1 MDNHHIHVEYTIPS
15 LGFITTQIYK
25 PYASLC
31 YNFLDKYD
39 YIKKL
44 KTINQLGVIKNTF
57 NGTHHPRWEYVVLQI
72 YLLNLLK
79 KTEFKSGLAS
89 NYKINFKNKIIKISG
104 CELIQIWILLLNSG
118 HLPGTFASERG
129 VLRFL
134 NEKKIFKKTFRK
146 GIPINLRDSFDDMLL
161 KNNIYDVH
169 KFIIA
174 YLLKRH
180 TNYSIYCDE
189 EKLINVSDLLIK
201 CLELF
206 ILNTK
211 YDEKLIKYKFYFE
224 RIRQLSYLFLDSHYT
239 AFPINFNISQFIF
252 NLENHVAELFSPTS
266 HLNETLSS
274 FDNLL
279 TNDLYNSKES
289 IRELNIHFKYILDKL
304 SSQKLDTLTDIK
316 NLFENNYSIFNPSI
330 KAFDDKNETLYL
342 PFNLGV
348 FLPIIN
354 SIADDY
360 FDMDLEIQM
369 NKLIGKRNLL
379 TIQKSSNKRLMTITI
394 VFKAGNYYNHILAI
408 QRLTKK
414 LIFIKNKIIED
425 NGEYIKLVI
434 DRIFNEAFKEIFL
447 FILNNA
453 NKNEDKLFK
462 FDEMDLYPNILS
474 VNTKKDFN
482 NKNTKYLKK
491 SEEYE
496 DEFTEMIAKNNIYK
510 NKALVSFSS
519 VYFYDINDSKQE
531 VHEIDGVILNFKNNT
546 LEIIL
551 TEAKNQKNYATKN
564 AKNQLEDA
572 INDINFYTK
581 DLIEIQEE
589 FNPKGAFSIITI
601 SNE

>member
-1 MDNHHIHVEYTIPS
+1 M
-15 LGFITTQIYK
+15 
-25 PYASLC
+25 
-31 YNFLDKYD
+31 
-39 YIKKL
+39 
-44 KTINQLGVIKNTF
+44 
-57 NGTHHPRWEYVVLQI
+57 
-72 YLLNLLK
+72 
-79 KTEFKSGLAS
+79 
-89 NYKINFKNKIIKISG
+89 
-104 CELIQIWILLLNSG
+104 
-118 HLPGTFASERG
+118 
-129 VLRFL
+129 
-134 NEKKIFKKTFRK
+134 
-146 GIPINLRDSFDDMLL
+146 
-161 KNNIYDVH
+161 
-169 KFIIA
+169 
-174 YLLKRH
+174 
-180 TNYSIYCDE
+180 
-189 EKLINVSDLLIK
+189 
-201 CLELF
+201 
-206 ILNTK
+206 
-211 YDEKLIKYKFYFE
+211 
-224 RIRQLSYLFLDSHYT
+224 
-239 AFPINFNISQFIF
+239 
-252 NLENHVAELFSPTS
+252 
-266 HLNETLSS
+266 
-274 FDNLL
+274 
-279 TNDLYNSKES
+279 
-289 IRELNIHFKYILDKL
+289 
-304 SSQKLDTLTDIK
+304 
-316 NLFENNYSIFNPSI
+316 I

-342 PFNLGV
+342 PFNLGD
-348 FLPIIN
+348 FLPIVN

-453 NKNEDKLFK
+453 NKNENKLFK
-462 FDEMDLYPNILS
+462 FDEMNLYPNILS

-482 NKNTKYLKK
+482 NKNTNYLKK

-519 VYFYDINDSKQE
+519 LYFYDINDSKQE

-564 AKNQLEDA
+564 AKNQLEGA